1 MGFPLYWNLNF
12 DRRVEYRQPPYST
25 RIFTQIIRIGLANLE
40 FIEDTEL
47 GKIAGI
53 QIYFADETSFADAS
67 GEMATFANLL
77 TKVMLFDWKC
87 GENGVRLPRGW
98 P

>member
-1 MGFPLYWNLNF
+1 VGFPLYWNLNF

-40 FIEDTEL
+40 FIEDTVL

-53 QIYFADETSFADAS
+53 
-67 GEMATFANLL
+67 
-77 TKVMLFDWKC
+77 
-87 GENGVRLPRGW
+87 
-98 P
+98 